1 MCLSRAYTYTDRL
14 HDDGD
19 LTDPTSLLAPT
30 DPTHCWPHP
39 LQIYN
44 EQIKDLLIP
53 SGPLSMRD
61 DRGTLVVHG
70 LSLHKVRLC
79 ECE

>member
-1 MCLSRAYTYTDRL
+1 MGRWGGEWTELKMSMDMSLSHTV
-14 HDDGD
+14 
-19 LTDPTSLLAPT
+19 LA
-30 DPTHCWPHP
+30 HP
-39 LQIYN
+39 LQIFN

-79 ECE
+79 E

>member
-1 MCLSRAYTYTDRL
+1 MHTRIQ
-14 HDDGD
+14 
-19 LTDPTSLLAPT
+19 TDPVMTGILLIPPFYLPQLA
-30 DPTHCWPHP
+30 HP

-44 EQIKDLLIP
+44 KQIKDLLIP

-79 ECE
+79 V